1 MVHSTIIPETKATK
15 LSLTNAPSQIQ
26 LWSAKDAEASIG
38 SKSSDLDKDPTTSG
52 GWRSYIGMILTL
64 VSSLLF
70 SSASLIVKVLQ
81 PYEFHGN
88 CSSFW
93 RYLGVTLPA
102 IPLLLF
108 FDFNERRTAHRSVF
122 DTVWPMNKDG
132 KWKTVI
138 GLLAR
143 GALGG
148 MSVMF
153 RYYALEYLTL
163 ADTSVITYS
172 SPILVT
178 ILAHFLLG
186 ETMGIVPVFVTIL
199 TLCGVVLIA
208 HPPILTGEDEFEP
221 GKLIGIGLA
230 CGSLI
235 CAALIVIITRKIRD
249 VHFSVMTIVFGVIGL
264 AQAYALTQYFN
275 DFQTPQE
282 FYDTILVVGLAIVS
296 FLGQMTIIMATQFEQ
311 AGPVSLIRTCDVV
324 FGFILQFVFLGVIP
338 TMFSAIGGGIVLSG
352 VVVTGL
358 RKYIGT
364 RAEDDPMRRRFRYIL
379 K

>member
-1 MVHSTIIPETKATK
+1 MVDSTIISETKSTK
-15 LSLTNAPSQIQ
+15 SNIPNAPSQIQ

-38 SKSSDLDKDPTTSG
+38 SKMSDLSKDPTTTG

-70 SSASLIVKVLQ
+70 SSSSLFAKVLQ
-81 PYEFHGN
+81 PYGFGGN
-88 CSSFW
+88 SSSFW

-108 FDFNERRTAHRSVF
+108 FDCNERRTAHRSVF
-122 DTVWPMNKDG
+122 DTIWPMNKDG

-143 GALGG
+143 GTLGG
-148 MSVMF
+148 MSVLF
-153 RYYALEYLTL
+153 RYYALEYLTI
-163 ADTSVITYS
+163 ADTAVITYS

-186 ETMGIVPVFVTIL
+186 ETMGIVPVLVTIS

-221 GKLIGIGLA
+221 GKLVGIGLA

-235 CAALIVIITRKIRD
+235 CASLIVIITRKIRD
-249 VHFSVMTIVFGVIGL
+249 VHFSVMTLTFGVIGVT
-264 AQAYALTQYFN
+264 QGFALTQYFN
-275 DFQTPQE
+275 DFQAPQE
-282 FYDTILVVGLAIVS
+282 LFDSLLVVGLAVVS

-324 FGFILQFVFLGVIP
+324 FGFILQFVFLSVVP
-338 TMFSAIGGGIVLSG
+338 SMFSAIGGGIVLSG

-358 RKYIGT
+358 RKYIAT
-364 RAEDDPMRRRFRYIL
+364 KPEDDPTRRRLRYIL